1 LSIHR
6 AASVFVCAAIG
17 FGACATSVETGPP
30 IADPASA
37 AAGLLETSGPDAPS
51 FVRFDWTYGDRRGTI
66 EGDGAVR
73 FNPPDSLR
81 LDLFTSGDVAMAV
94 ALAGESLTSLG
105 EIEDIEVPPR
115 AFLFAMAGMFRPD
128 SAAPLG
134 FETGGDTVFVY
145 GAEDERL
152 YFFSSAGRLVKVEER
167 RGGRLRRR
175 VELAWG
181 QNPDW
186 PAEAEFRDM
195 DEPSRVRWTI
205 GQTRTR
211 ETAYPD
217 DIFTLP
223 HAR

>member
-1 LSIHR
+1 MGL
-6 AASVFVCAAIG
+6 
-17 FGACATSVETGPP
+17 GACATSVETGPP

-37 AAGLLETSGPDAPS
+37 AVDLLERSGAQAPS
-51 FVRFDWTYGDRRGTI
+51 FVRFDWAYGDRRGNV

-105 EIEDIEVPPR
+105 EIDDIEVPPR

-128 SAAPLG
+128 SAAPRG
-134 FETGGDTVFVY
+134 FETGADTVLVY
-145 GAEDERL
+145 GPEDERL
-152 YFFSSAGRLVKVEER
+152 YFFSRAGRLVKVEER
-167 RGGRLRRR
+167 RHGRVRRK
-175 VELAWG
+175 VELSWG
-181 QNPDW
+181 ENADW
-186 PAEAEFRDM
+186 PAEAEFRDLH
-195 DEPSRVRWTI
+195 ERSRVRWTI
-205 GQTRTR
+205 GRTRTL
-211 ETAYPD
+211 EAPHPS

>member
-1 LSIHR
+1 MVLG
-6 AASVFVCAAIG
+6 ASIG

-37 AAGLLETSGPDAPS
+37 AVDLLEASGADTPS
-51 FVRFDWTYGDRRGTI
+51 DIWFDWAYADRRGNVD
-66 EGDGAVR
+66 GDGRAR

-105 EIEDIEVPPR
+105 EIEDVEVPPR

-128 SAAPLG
+128 SAALRG
-134 FETGGDTVFVY
+134 FEAGGDTVFVY
-145 GAEDERL
+145 GSEAERL
-152 YFFSSAGRLVKVEER
+152 YFFSRAGRLTKVEER
-167 RGGRLRRR
+167 RHGRLQRK
-175 VELAWG
+175 VELSWG
-181 QNPDW
+181 ENPDW
-186 PAEAEFRDM
+186 PVEAEFRDF
-195 DEPSRVRWTI
+195 DESSRVRWTI
-205 GQTRTR
+205 GRTRTR
-211 ETAYPD
+211 EAPHPG

>member
-1 LSIHR
+1 MNIQR
-6 AASVFVCAAIG
+6 AASVFVCTGIG

-37 AAGLLETSGPDAPS
+37 AVGLLERSGADAPS
-51 FVRFDWTYGDRRGTI
+51 FVRFDWAYGDRRGNV

-115 AFLFAMAGMFRPD
+115 AFLFAMAGMFRPN
-128 SAAPLG
+128 SAASRA
-134 FETGGDTVFVY
+134 FEAGGDTVFVY
-145 GAEDERL
+145 GADDARL
-152 YFFSSAGRLVKVEER
+152 YFHSRAGRLVKVEER
-167 RGGRLRRR
+167 RHGRLRRK
-175 VELAWG
+175 VELSWG
-181 QNPDW
+181 EDPDW
-186 PAEAEFRDM
+186 PAEAEFRDLV
-195 DEPSRVRWTI
+195 EPSRVRWTI
-205 GQTRTR
+205 GQTRTL
-211 ETAYPD
+211 EAAHPS